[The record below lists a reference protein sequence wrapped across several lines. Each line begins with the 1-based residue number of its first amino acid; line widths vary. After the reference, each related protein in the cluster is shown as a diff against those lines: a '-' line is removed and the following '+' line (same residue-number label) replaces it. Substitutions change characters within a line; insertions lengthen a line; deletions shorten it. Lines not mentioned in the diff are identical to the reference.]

1 MDSIVLAIGPNET
14 ERLTDLATSVIDI
27 AAPTGAAVI
36 LLHVFTEEE
45 FNNAISNLE
54 YQFDNRPSPNHVAE
68 RHSSIKD
75 TAERMEQQ
83 DIEYSIRGA
92 VGEHSSLVLR
102 EANEQDADMVVVGGS
117 KRSPTGKAMFGST
130 AQDILLNADCPV
142 LFVKPAQ

>member
-1 MDSIVLAIGPNET
+1 
-14 ERLTDLATSVIDI
+14 
-27 AAPTGAAVI
+27 
-36 LLHVFTEEE
+36 
-45 FNNAISNLE
+45 
-54 YQFDNRPSPNHVAE
+54 
-68 RHSSIKD
+68 
-75 TAERMEQQ
+75 MEQQ